1 MSGGHV
7 HPLEQRLRGG
17 IVDEALTA
25 VVADLRGH
33 VPDDNGRAQVAIKG
47 DRGTARPEF
56 AHPADH
62 AAHQLL
68 LLRSA
73 SDLPGRHREPAL
85 RRTAP
90 VALAGTLARAVPDL
104 LLDIVE
110 LGMTLI
116 IWQIATLVQ
125 ARRGA
130 ALVRWSIAV
139 QGVGMVLDGVR
150 RPAGA
155 LVRALGILLTLGGI
169 ALALV
174 ALALLLAGVAAILR
188 HMWPRPPRWRRAR
201 ATG

>member
-1 MSGGHV
+1 M
-7 HPLEQRLRGG
+7 
-17 IVDEALTA
+17 
-25 VVADLRGH
+25 
-33 VPDDNGRAQVAIKG
+33 
-47 DRGTARPEF
+47 
-56 AHPADH
+56 
-62 AAHQLL
+62 
-68 LLRSA
+68 
-73 SDLPGRHREPAL
+73 
-85 RRTAP
+85 
-90 VALAGTLARAVPDL
+90 LARAVPDL
-104 LLDIVE
+104 LLDIVV

-130 ALVRWSIAV
+130 ALLRWSIAV

-155 LVRALGILLTLGGI
+155 LVRALGIVLSFTGI